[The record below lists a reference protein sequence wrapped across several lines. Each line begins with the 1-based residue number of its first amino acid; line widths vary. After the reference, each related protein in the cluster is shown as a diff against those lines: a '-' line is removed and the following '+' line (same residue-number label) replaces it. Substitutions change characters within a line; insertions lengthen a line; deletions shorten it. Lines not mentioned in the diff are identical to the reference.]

1 MHKFPVSDP
10 SPLGETTQPTKDA
23 PNIASG
29 ARSTAFIGD
38 HRSPP
43 PRPPSTGYEKMRVN
57 SLSFADSIAAAFAR
71 RERTILETEGTS
83 AKMSALSAPVCE
95 LQQVRRESFRE
106 VDALVTGCEIKI
118 HMVNIARVRK
128 LCRKAQRLRSK
139 VFLIYIEITLGSDVV
154 RQV

>member
-1 MHKFPVSDP
+1 
-10 SPLGETTQPTKDA
+10 
-23 PNIASG
+23 
-29 ARSTAFIGD
+29 
-38 HRSPP
+38 
-43 PRPPSTGYEKMRVN
+43 
-57 SLSFADSIAAAFAR
+57 
-71 RERTILETEGTS
+71 
-83 AKMSALSAPVCE
+83 MSALSAPVCE
-95 LQQVRRESFRE
+95 LQQVRLESFRE